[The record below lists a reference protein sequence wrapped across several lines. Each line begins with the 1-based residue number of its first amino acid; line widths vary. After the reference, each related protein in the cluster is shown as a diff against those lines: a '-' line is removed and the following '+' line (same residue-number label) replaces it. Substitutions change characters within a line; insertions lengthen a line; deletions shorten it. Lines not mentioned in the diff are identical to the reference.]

1 MKQTQNRKM
10 QNRRKFMLIRFPATK
25 MSQMPSQSSSRR
37 NYFTLIE
44 LLVVIAIIAILAG
57 MLLPA
62 LGAAREKARRVSC
75 ISNLKQIGLAA
86 KMYSGDYSEQFP
98 AVCRGSGA
106 NATFLHNGP
115 PMSLHVSQNYLTDF
129 KVYICPSSTTQT
141 ASMTDAAGTSQS
153 TLETWGYGT
162 NAFSANVNKTFTS
175 SAKGSNFSY
184 GLIGRMNENDNPD
197 SGLSFDTGFDCVAK
211 KSNHEKYGNVL
222 YVDGGVRGRVGSDWS
237 IQIAYYGTPQN
248 GNITMSGGENFNTT
262 TPRIPTQKDG
272 SVSCDASGGNN

>member
-10 QNRRKFMLIRFPATK
+10 QNRGKFMLIRFPATK
-25 MSQMPSQSSSRR
+25 MSQMPSQSSARR

-237 IQIAYYGTPQN
+237 IQIA
-248 GNITMSGGENFNTT
+248 
-262 TPRIPTQKDG
+262 
-272 SVSCDASGGNN
+272 

>member
-25 MSQMPSQSSSRR
+25 MSQMPSQSSARR

-44 LLVVIAIIAILAG
+44 LLVVISIIAILAG

-175 SAKGSNFSY
+175 TAKGSNFSY

-237 IQIAYYGTPQN
+237 IQIA
-248 GNITMSGGENFNTT
+248 
-262 TPRIPTQKDG
+262 
-272 SVSCDASGGNN
+272 